1 MNTAKSL
8 QTRDSWASVSY
19 YEKSSARGKIAF
31 LSRALVGKKRSG
43 IAKRVVRPRPNHI
56 SSGGSRVDVDIR
68 GERVGSDRG
77 RKDTIVTTTSTT
89 TTTTTPS
96 PHPPRQNIGLEL
108 PRQKLRLWLAARR
121 DINTRRRAL
130 NAALCRRGYSTHR
143 SVCGFFIYFSN
154 GLFLF
159 LFCFLLLLLSP

>member
-19 YEKSSARGKIAF
+19 YEKSSARGKIAL
-31 LSRALVGKKRSG
+31 LSRALVGKKRAG

-56 SSGGSRVDVDIR
+56 SSGGSRADVDIR
-68 GERVGSDRG
+68 GERVCSGRG
-77 RKDTIVTTTSTT
+77 RKDTIVT

-108 PRQKLRLWLAARR
+108 PRQKLRLWLAARG
-121 DINTRRRAL
+121 DINTRRKAL

-143 SVCGFFIYFSN
+143 SVCVFFIYFSN

-159 LFCFLLLLLSP
+159 LFCFFLLLLLSR

>member
-19 YEKSSARGKIAF
+19 YEKSSARGKIAL
-31 LSRALVGKKRSG
+31 LSRALVGKKRAG

-68 GERVGSDRG
+68 GERVCSGSG
-77 RKDTIVTTTSTT
+77 RKDTIVTTT

-108 PRQKLRLWLAARR
+108 PRQKLRLWLAARG
-121 DINTRRRAL
+121 DINTRRKAL

-143 SVCGFFIYFSN
+143 SVCVFFIYFSN

-159 LFCFLLLLLSP
+159 LFCFLLLLLSR